1 MQARKVRGSFSY
13 WDLMNLD
20 HISEGHVISGRY
32 EVVKLLGSGGM
43 GAVYLANDKV
53 LEGHRVAIK
62 ILHTEMAHDQ
72 ELTKRFLREVQ
83 LMHQVNHPNVVR
95 TYDVGM
101 ENDSIYF
108 TMEYVDGQP
117 LVDILDD
124 LPRTGPLPTDRIAN
138 ICAQLCAGLDAIH
151 RAEILH
157 RDLKPQNIILL
168 QNDVVKITDFGVA
181 RPKHSN
187 LTQHNEIIGSAEYM
201 APEIWTG
208 SSLSPSVDLYA
219 VGVILYEMAT
229 GKLPFE
235 SEEPARLMWLH
246 IKQPPNPPK
255 SLRPDLPVWLNQLI
269 VSLLQKKPKDRPG
282 SAAEVVNFVRANA
295 GGLRAQT
302 TQSSGTLPISGDSV
316 NLRSNTMAAM
326 PSSASF
332 PTIRSSSTRRRR
344 RSSRWKLES
353 SLPVLLMGTAFLGIV
368 GYMIWAVIHF
378 FSGMISA

>member
-1 MQARKVRGSFSY
+1 MQARKVRGSFTY

-20 HISEGHVISGRY
+20 AISEGQVISGRY
-32 EVVKLLGSGGM
+32 EVQKLLGSGGM

-53 LEGHRVAIK
+53 LEGRQVAIK
-62 ILHTEMAHDQ
+62 ILHTEMAQDQ

-83 LMHQVNHPNVVR
+83 LMHEVNHPNVVR

-108 TMEYVDGQP
+108 TMEYVNGQP
-117 LVDILDD
+117 LVDVLDD
-124 LPRTGPLPTDRIAN
+124 IPQTGPIAIDRMAN
-138 ICAQLCAGLDAIH
+138 ITSQLCAGLDAIH
-151 RAEILH
+151 RSEILH
-157 RDLKPQNIILL
+157 RDLKPQNIILVE
-168 QNDVVKITDFGVA
+168 NDVVKITDFGVA
-181 RPKHSN
+181 RPKNSN

-208 SSLSPSVDLYA
+208 AQLTPSVDLYA

-229 GKLPFE
+229 GRLPFE

-246 IKQPPNPPK
+246 IKQPPTPPK
-255 SLRPDLPVWLNQLI
+255 SIRPDLPVWLNQLI

-282 SAAEVVNFVRANA
+282 SAAEVVNFVRANS
-295 GGLRAQT
+295 GGLKA
-302 TQSSGTLPISGDSV
+302 SSVMNSGTLPLPTESSTLSGIA
-316 NLRSNTMAAM
+316 NIA
-326 PSSASF
+326 SSAAF
-332 PTIRSSSTRRRR
+332 PTVRSSSTRRRR

-368 GYMIWAVIHF
+368 GYMIWAVIRF
-378 FSGMISA
+378 FTGMISA